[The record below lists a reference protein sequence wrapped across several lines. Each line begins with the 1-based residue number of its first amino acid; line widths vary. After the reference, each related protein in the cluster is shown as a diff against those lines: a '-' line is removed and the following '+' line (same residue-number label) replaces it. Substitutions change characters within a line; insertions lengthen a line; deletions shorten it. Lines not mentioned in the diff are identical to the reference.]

1 MLLKPCLLQMEK
13 PEIIFWS
20 IGNHMGEANV
30 ATVVLFFSG
39 ISVLLGEALDM
50 WWDDMRIAEP
60 DLDEDWPKESSSK
73 AKF

>member
-1 MLLKPCLLQMEK
+1 
-13 PEIIFWS
+13 
-20 IGNHMGEANV
+20 MGEANV
-30 ATVVLFFSG
+30 ATVVLFFSV